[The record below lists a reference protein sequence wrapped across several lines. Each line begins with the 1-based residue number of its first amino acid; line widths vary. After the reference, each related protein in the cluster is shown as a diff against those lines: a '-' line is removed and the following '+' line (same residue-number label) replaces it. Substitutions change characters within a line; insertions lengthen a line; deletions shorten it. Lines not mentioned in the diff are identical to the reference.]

1 MVDNLFIFKRYSP
14 PLMSAVANQLIFTVI
29 YFIVHPTYFVCECVR
44 FEIIEKMFQTHYLPA
59 LTSIS
64 LGSSGLIAFH

>member
-1 MVDNLFIFKRYSP
+1 
-14 PLMSAVANQLIFTVI
+14 MSAVANQLIFTVI

-44 FEIIEKMFQTHYLPA
+44 FEINEKMFQMHYLPA

-64 LGSSGLIAFH
+64 LGSALRG